1 MALSENK
8 LKLEALELA
17 LIDLDRI
24 IETLKSQSYP
34 EDQINEYVKKRWS
47 VWNEIYQVKNH
58 EKNL

>member
-24 IETLKSQSYP
+24 IETLKTQSYP
-34 EDQINEYVKKRWS
+34 EDQINEYIKKRWS
-47 VWNEIYQVKNH
+47 VWNEIYQVK
-58 EKNL
+58 KS